1 VQQDP
6 TARVQNS
13 TIRAAEIL
21 LVEDNPADIR
31 LTQEVFEEIGAPH
44 RLHVA
49 RDGEE
54 ALAMLRRQGVHANV
68 PEPDLVLLD
77 LNLPRKDGREVLAEI
92 KSDPKLNHIPI
103 VVLSTSRAERDVLA
117 CYHLHANCYL
127 QKPVDFEAFAALIR
141 GLQDF
146 WFGRVSLPSKFAG
159 AQGANRAA

>member
-1 VQQDP
+1 MLQEVAP
-6 TARVQNS
+6 RAPVPAR
-13 TIRAAEIL
+13 TAEIL

-31 LTQEVFEEIGAPH
+31 LTQEVFEEIGIPH
-44 RLHVA
+44 HLHVA

-54 ALAMLRRQGVHANV
+54 ALAMLRRQGAQAGM

-77 LNLPRKDGREVLAEI
+77 LNLPRKDGREVLAEV
-92 KSDPKLNHIPI
+92 KNDPKLNHIPV

-127 QKPVDFEAFAALIR
+127 QKPVDFEAFATLIR

-146 WFGRVSLPSKFAG
+146 WFGKVSLPSKV
-159 AQGANRAA
+159 QGAPHAE

>member
-1 VQQDP
+1 MLQE
-6 TARVQNS
+6 TLARS
-13 TIRAAEIL
+13 PSGGRAAEIL

-44 RLHVA
+44 HLHVA

-54 ALAMLRRQGVHANV
+54 ALAMLRRQGLHVGV

-141 GLQDF
+141 GLQEF
-146 WFGRVSLPSKFAG
+146 WFGNVSLPSKFTGEA
-159 AQGANRAA
+159 RAE

>member
-1 VQQDP
+1 MAQEP
-6 TARVQNS
+6 TARVAN
-13 TIRAAEIL
+13 TALRAAEIL

-54 ALAMLRRQGVHANV
+54 ALAMLRREGVHAGV

-146 WFGRVSLPSKFAG
+146 WFGRVSLPSKFAAG
-159 AQGANRAA
+159 AARAA

>member
-1 VQQDP
+1 MLQESP
-6 TARVQNS
+6 IRVPNS
-13 TIRAAEIL
+13 TLRVAEIL

-54 ALAMLRRQGVHANV
+54 ALAMLRRQGQYVNV

-77 LNLPRKDGREVLAEI
+77 LNLPRKDGREVLADI

-127 QKPVDFEAFAALIR
+127 QKPVDFEAFATLIR

-159 AQGANRAA
+159 SAVRAA

>member
-1 VQQDP
+1 MLQEP
-6 TARVQNS
+6 TARVPNGAL
-13 TIRAAEIL
+13 RAAEIL

-146 WFGRVSLPSKFAG
+146 WFGRVSLPSKFTGG
-159 AQGANRAA
+159 AARAA